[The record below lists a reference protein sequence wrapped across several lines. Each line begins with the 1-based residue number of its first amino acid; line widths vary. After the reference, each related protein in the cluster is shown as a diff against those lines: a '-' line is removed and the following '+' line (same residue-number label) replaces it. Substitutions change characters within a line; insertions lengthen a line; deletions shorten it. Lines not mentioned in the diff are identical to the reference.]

1 MKLSAVV
8 LVLLIASFCSRASSA
23 PDQLC
28 VGASKLEIHPPIH
41 PSTHPSIHPP
51 THPSIHPSIH
61 PSVRP
66 SVRPSVHSSIHHSE
80 FGVLAPGYSVGTP
93 LSALEL
99 HVSFPGSIEP
109 VGPDVPTCCTT
120 YITHKIP
127 RNLIQRHYST
137 STSCSKPAI
146 IFITKKEREVCANP
160 SDPWVQRY
168 LQSVKRD

>member
-8 LVLLIASFCSRASSA
+8 LALLIASFCSRASSA
-23 PDQLC
+23 
-28 VGASKLEIHPPIH
+28 
-41 PSTHPSIHPP
+41 
-51 THPSIHPSIH
+51 
-61 PSVRP
+61 
-66 SVRPSVHSSIHHSE
+66 
-80 FGVLAPGYSVGTP
+80 
-93 LSALEL
+93 
-99 HVSFPGSIEP
+99 P